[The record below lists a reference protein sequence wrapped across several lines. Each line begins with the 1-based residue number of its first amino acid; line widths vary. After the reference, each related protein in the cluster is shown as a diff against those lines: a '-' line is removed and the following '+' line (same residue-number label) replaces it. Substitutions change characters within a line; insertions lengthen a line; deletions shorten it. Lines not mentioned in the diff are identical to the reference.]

1 MSVVVNHNH
10 IGTANLVVSYDALNS
25 NSYSQAENLFTYSQ
39 TFDNAAWGKSNS
51 TVTAN
56 TITAPDGTLTGYTL
70 TEDTAAAQHL
80 ISQGN
85 PLTYAIGDIYTL
97 SVYAKAASPSTIDRH
112 ILLTS
117 YGENYIVFS
126 VQTGAVIQSGG
137 ALAVSNVSIGNGWWR
152 FSATFSK
159 SNITS
164 PNFYYGLWNPST
176 GGNSYTGNGT
186 SSVYIWGAQLER
198 GGEVTPYNVTVATNV
213 TRSTT
218 IPNIVTPGTYNG
230 TANVAYWN
238 AGGGTGTRTPA
249 FFFNNN
255 PTNTISANTIPDSFW
270 QGSWTA
276 IVAVKMNQVSKAGGD
291 NAMIGHG
298 AFGPTNG
305 GLHLGER
312 SSRLFMGFFSNDMA
326 GATPLVA
333 NRWYVFTWS
342 YNASTLY
349 RTTYID
355 GLIESYQATAAYIG
369 TGTNTEIGRYPWS
382 TNYNMFGHIGAVKLF
397 SRALG
402 ASEIYQES
410 KAMQKQ

>member
-1 MSVVVNHNH
+1 MSVIINHNH

-39 TFDNAAWGKSNS
+39 TFDNVVWGKFNA

-56 TITAPDGTLTGYTL
+56 TIIAPDGTLTGYTL
-70 TEDTAAAQHL
+70 TEDSNSAQHL
-80 ISQGN
+80 IAQSN
-85 PLTYAIGDIYTL
+85 PLTFAIGDVYTL
-97 SVYAKAASPSTIDRH
+97 SVYAKHVIPAANDRY

-117 YGENYIVFS
+117 FGENYILFNV
-126 VQTGAVIQSGG
+126 VTGAVVQSAGS
-137 ALAVSNVSIGNGWWR
+137 LAVSNTSVGNGWWR
-152 FSATFSK
+152 FSATFAK
-159 SNITS
+159 SNVSS
-164 PNFYYGLWNPST
+164 PNFYYGLWHPT
-176 GGNSYTGNGT
+176 FGNSYTGNGA
-186 SSVYIWGAQLER
+186 SNISLWGAQLER

-213 TRSTT
+213 TRSAT
-218 IPNIVTPGTYNG
+218 IPNIVTPGTYNS

-255 PTNTISANTIPDSFW
+255 VTNVISANTIPDSFW

-276 IVAVKMNQVSKAGGD
+276 IMAVKMNQVSKGGGND

-298 AFGPTNG
+298 TTVVGG

-312 SSRLFMGFFSNDMA
+312 QGRLYMGYYGNDMA

-333 NRWYVFTWS
+333 NRWYVFAWT
-342 YNASTLY
+342 YNSSTFY
-349 RTTYID
+349 RATYID
-355 GLIESYQATAAYIG
+355 GLIESFQTQIAYIG
-369 TGTNTEIGRYPWS
+369 TGTNTSIGRYTFD
-382 TNYNMFGHIGAVKLF
+382 TNYNMFGYIGAVKLF
-397 SRALG
+397 SRTLG